1 MKFLTW
7 QNSEQLIVAQNVINN
22 VKLKGC
28 GIKDQLKS
36 VKTHEGVRYL
46 LYFSVD
52 KCDNDEIGNRQA
64 SIRDFMDAFPCENIT
79 YWNIGESSSQIVALF
94 ASIPIE

>member
-1 MKFLTW
+1 M
-7 QNSEQLIVAQNVINN
+7 LIRGRNVISIVSYEYRENITEA
-22 VKLKGC
+22 L
-28 GIKDQLKS
+28 DQLKS

-64 SIRDFMDAFPCENIT
+64 SIRVRT
-79 YWNIGESSSQIVALF
+79 LHIGTSEGLLHKS
-94 ASIPIE
+94 